1 MFPAGVR
8 WATLAPHLRSMG
20 PTTQD
25 AIRVRGLRKSYGDT
39 HAVAGVDLDVRRGEI
54 FSLLGPNGAGKTTTT
69 EILEGFR
76 KRDAGEVT
84 VLGEDPHNASRQWR
98 SRIGIVLQE
107 VADFSRLTV
116 EEVVRHFALYYPNP
130 ADPDEVIA
138 SVGLEEKRSSKTGE
152 LSGGQRR
159 RLDVALGV
167 IGQPE
172 LVFLD
177 EPTTGFDPEA
187 RRQFWDLIAGLRERG
202 TTVLLTTH
210 YLEEAEFLADRVGV
224 IAAGRVLDVN
234 TPALLG
240 GRGTAAAQVRYRG
253 DDGRTA
259 VIDTDT
265 PTRVVAELSAR
276 YPDGEV
282 PDLTVRRPTLEDIY
296 LRMISDLRDVDASA
310 SASASENAARNAG
323 GGSQAAA
330 ETGTATGSETGIEGV
345 AQ

>member
-1 MFPAGVR
+1 
-8 WATLAPHLRSMG
+8 
-20 PTTQD
+20 
-25 AIRVRGLRKSYGDT
+25 
-39 HAVAGVDLDVRRGEI
+39 
-54 FSLLGPNGAGKTTTT
+54 
-69 EILEGFR
+69 
-76 KRDAGEVT
+76 
-84 VLGEDPHNASRQWR
+84 
-98 SRIGIVLQE
+98 
-107 VADFSRLTV
+107 
-116 EEVVRHFALYYPNP
+116 
-130 ADPDEVIA
+130 
-138 SVGLEEKRSSKTGE
+138 
-152 LSGGQRR
+152 
-159 RLDVALGV
+159 
-167 IGQPE
+167 
-172 LVFLD
+172 VFLD

-276 YPDGEV
+276 YADGEV

-296 LRMISDLRDVDASA
+296 LRMISDLRDVDRAADGGGDASA
-310 SASASENAARNAG
+310 GGNAG
-323 GGSQAAA
+323 GGSQVAA
-330 ETGTATGSETGIEGV
+330 ESATGSETGMEGV